1 MLGCLPRY
9 FMLVT
14 ARGKDENPKLSD
26 VIKYANIAIIN
37 KPLEIEE
44 VGDHIISA
52 QTNEDTYDMK
62 ESAGSP
68 KYWFQCGFLF
78 PLKWVIDDAIVTDAG
93 IKSTPII
100 SLYKNRIGDH
110 DIMVWR
116 GRRAAVPGDGDCHID
131 MHTSRDRYKIVS
143 WSPHLIQLMCQLA
156 V

>member
-52 QTNEDTYDMK
+52 QTNEDTIRYERK
-62 ESAGSP
+62 CRLTQILVSV
-68 KYWFQCGFLF
+68 W
-78 PLKWVIDDAIVTDAG
+78 
-93 IKSTPII
+93 I
-100 SLYKNRIGDH
+100 SFSFEMGHR
-110 DIMVWR
+110 
-116 GRRAAVPGDGDCHID
+116 
-131 MHTSRDRYKIVS
+131 
-143 WSPHLIQLMCQLA
+143 
-156 V
+156 